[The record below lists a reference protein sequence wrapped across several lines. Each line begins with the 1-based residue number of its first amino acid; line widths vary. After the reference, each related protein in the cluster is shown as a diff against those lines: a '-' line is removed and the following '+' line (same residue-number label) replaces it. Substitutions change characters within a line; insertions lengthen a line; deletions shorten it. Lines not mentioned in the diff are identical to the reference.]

1 MPREPHKFDRH
12 VEQKVSRVGK
22 GEPHSSSF
30 AERAITRSIN
40 VRVRFGGEGDT
51 SFRHMGFGK
60 GATIVAT

>member
-1 MPREPHKFDRH
+1 VWGRENRTHH
-12 VEQKVSRVGK
+12 L
-22 GEPHSSSF
+22 F